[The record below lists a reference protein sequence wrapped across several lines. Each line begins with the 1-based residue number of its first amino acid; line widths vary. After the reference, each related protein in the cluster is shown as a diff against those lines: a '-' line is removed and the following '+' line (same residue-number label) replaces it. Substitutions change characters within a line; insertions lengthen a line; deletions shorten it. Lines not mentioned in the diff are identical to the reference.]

1 MLSLGDFSLYWIL
14 FLLLYI
20 IFKIEA
26 KSLFYILA
34 ATFLLSDDYMKCEKN
49 ISVLASVMIIKRSII
64 LNLYIGSYLM
74 KN

>member
-14 FLLLYI
+14 SLFLYI

-34 ATFLLSDDYMKCEKN
+34 ATFLLSDDYMKCEKKYFY
-49 ISVLASVMIIKRSII
+49 ISFCDD
-64 LNLYIGSYLM
+64 N
-74 KN
+74 